1 MNPGVLLVLSV
12 QVHCT
17 AQDLLG
23 KGDLLAQ
30 ACGAPG
36 ISPSL
41 SQVELPGPIPTTLGL
56 GTAGLSCP
64 PGCFT
69 NAEML
74 RLLLFNQTPQSL
86 AAAAL
91 HAGDTPRTV
100 AFRDQWSSDTNRGR
114 KTGAQ
119 APRRL
124 PGMGTL
130 A

>member
-1 MNPGVLLVLSV
+1 MHESRCVLSFICSSSL
-12 QVHCT
+12 HGSRP
-17 AQDLLG
+17 AWERR
-23 KGDLLAQ
+23 LLAQ

-41 SQVELPGPIPTTLGL
+41 SQVELPGPIPMALGL
-56 GTAGLSCP
+56 GAAGLSCP

-74 RLLLFNQTPQSL
+74 RLLLFNQTSQSL

-100 AFRDQWSSDTNRGR
+100 GF
-114 KTGAQ
+114 
-119 APRRL
+119 
-124 PGMGTL
+124 
-130 A
+130 